1 MRSQQ
6 IILDRLREART
17 AVGLHGFNA
26 TIHRD
31 FANVLFPY
39 RLHSQRLS
47 RTLFYLSATS
57 LMCKTQLARDVPS
70 SKPTWSSF
78 EHDALVLS
86 RRLSNLPRGEE
97 ELKRPGFLRY
107 WCVSRIRQ
115 QLDVLE
121 THFLPTLDRFYLV
134 SLGSVSNELEEME
147 KYLGDVRMTCRFPAR
162 LSSAAPDLRPSS
174 HSSSETPTNP
184 THTSRDPMPHG
195 ALQDA
200 RSMVRH
206 ISFSRF
212 TPRFL
217 PCFGRVSLLDVVFHT

>member
-26 TIHRD
+26 TIHHD

-57 LMCKTQLARDVPS
+57 LSCKTQLARDVPS
-70 SKPTWSSF
+70 SKPTWRSF

-107 WCVSRIRQ
+107 WSAPSAVVHPPDVSQ
-115 QLDVLE
+115 
-121 THFLPTLDRFYLV
+121 THWSSPADRFYLV

-147 KYLGDVRMTCRFPAR
+147 SYLGDVR
-162 LSSAAPDLRPSS
+162 
-174 HSSSETPTNP
+174 
-184 THTSRDPMPHG
+184 
-195 ALQDA
+195 
-200 RSMVRH
+200 
-206 ISFSRF
+206 
-212 TPRFL
+212 
-217 PCFGRVSLLDVVFHT
+217 